1 MPMFKYLF
9 WAVAI
14 YFLVRFIFNFI
25 IPVYRATRQMKSQ
38 VRDFQERMQ
47 GQQASQEG
55 FSQSDAQKQSKSSV
69 KEGEYIDFEEI
80 K

>member
-1 MPMFKYLF
+1 MFKYLF
-9 WAVAI
+9 WAIAI
-14 YFLVRFIFNFI
+14 YLLVRFIVNFI

-38 VRDFQERMQ
+38 VREFQEKMQ
-47 GQQASQEG
+47 GQQAPQED
-55 FSQSDAQKQSKSSV
+55 FSTTNKPKSAV

>member
-1 MPMFKYLF
+1 M
-9 WAVAI
+9 
-14 YFLVRFIFNFI
+14 NFV

-47 GQQASQEG
+47 GQQSQEEV
-55 FSQSDAQKQSKSSV
+55 FQKRNKTPE
-69 KEGEYIDFEEI
+69 KEGDYIDFEEI

>member
-47 GQQASQEG
+47 GQPSQEG
-55 FSQSDAQKQSKSSV
+55 FAQSDAQKQSKSSV

>member
-1 MPMFKYLF
+1 
-9 WAVAI
+9 
-14 YFLVRFIFNFI
+14 
-25 IPVYRATRQMKSQ
+25 MKGQ

-55 FSQSDAQKQSKSSV
+55 FTQSDAQKQSKSSV

>member
-1 MPMFKYLF
+1 MFKYLF

-14 YFLVRFIFNFI
+14 YFLVRFIFNFV
-25 IPVYRATRQMKSQ
+25 IPVFRATRQMRGQ
-38 VRDFQERMQ
+38 MRDFQERMHGQDPQ
-47 GQQASQEG
+47 GQENFQKST
-55 FSQSDAQKQSKSSV
+55 AQKQTKSSF

>member
-1 MPMFKYLF
+1 
-9 WAVAI
+9 
-14 YFLVRFIFNFI
+14 
-25 IPVYRATRQMKSQ
+25 MKSQ

-55 FSQSDAQKQSKSSV
+55 FKQSDAQKQSKSSV

>member
-1 MPMFKYLF
+1 MFKYLF
-9 WAVAI
+9 WAITI
-14 YFLVRFIFNFI
+14 YFLVRFIVNFV

-47 GQQASQEG
+47 GQQSQEEV
-55 FSQSDAQKQSKSSV
+55 FQKRNKTPE
-69 KEGEYIDFEEI
+69 KEGDYIDFEEI